1 MNYSL
6 TWLADVLEQ
15 AGLKVAEVPGWQSR
29 GRREMG
35 QVKGVLCHHTAGSV
49 RGNMPSLGLLVEG
62 RSDLAGP
69 LAQLGLGRDGTFYV
83 IAAGWCNHAGA
94 GRWQDSNN
102 GNACFIGIE
111 AENTGRSDDPWPAIQ
126 IEAYQRGVA
135 ALLRHLGLS
144 ADCCAGHKE
153 YALPKGRKP
162 DPDFD
167 MFAFRQV
174 VAAMLA
180 NSPPPDLIPAQE
192 PPHPDDPGRPSRPTL
207 RRGGQGD
214 HGDWVRRVQAR
225 VGVAC
230 DGDFGAETEAAVRR
244 FQRAHAI
251 VPDGIVG
258 PQTWSMLDASL
269 G

>member
-6 TWLADVLEQ
+6 TWLAEVLEQ

-35 QVKGVLCHHTAGSV
+35 QVKGVLCHHTAGAV

-83 IAAGWCNHAGA
+83 IAAGLCNHAGA

-102 GNACFIGIE
+102 GNSCFIGIE
-111 AENTGRSDDPWPAIQ
+111 AENTGRSDDPWPEVQ
-126 IEAYQRGVA
+126 MDAYRRGVA
-135 ALLRHLGLS
+135 ALLHHLRLP

-167 MFAFRQV
+167 MLTFRQV
-174 VAAMLA
+174 VAEMLA
-180 NSPPPDLIPAQE
+180 NPSRPDLIPAQE
-192 PPHPDDPGRPSRPTL
+192 PSHPDDPDRPSRPTL
-207 RRGGQGD
+207 RRASQ
-214 HGDWVRRVQAR
+214 GDWVRHVQAR
-225 VGVAC
+225 VGMVC
-230 DGDFGAETEAAVRR
+230 DGNFGPETEAAVRR

-258 PQTWSMLDASL
+258 PETWSMLDASIARA
-269 G
+269 